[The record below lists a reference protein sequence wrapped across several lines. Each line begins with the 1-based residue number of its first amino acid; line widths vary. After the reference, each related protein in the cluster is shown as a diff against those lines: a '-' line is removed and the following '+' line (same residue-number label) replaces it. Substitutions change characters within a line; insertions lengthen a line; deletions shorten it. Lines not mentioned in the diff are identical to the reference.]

1 MCNAQHFF
9 SYKMAQTTLRT
20 ITLTANGDYIAVTG
34 EHSTQKIALNIDETS
49 VFDGAEIEIWTA
61 HLVNGEITPITLA
74 KDTFGTTKRVSVA
87 DVLIFDTNDQGQT
100 WYMLKLVN
108 AGVNTSIKVLANY
121 NTYNLKTNKDI
132 I

>member
-1 MCNAQHFF
+1 
-9 SYKMAQTTLRT
+9 MAQTTLQT

-34 EHSTQKIALNIDETS
+34 EHATQEIALHIKETTVLGGS

-61 HLVNGEITPITLA
+61 HLINGEITPITLA
-74 KDTFGTTKRVSVA
+74 KNTFGTVKRVSVA

>member
-1 MCNAQHFF
+1 
-9 SYKMAQTTLRT
+9 MAQTTLQT
-20 ITLTANGDYIAVTG
+20 ITLTESGDYIAVTG
-34 EHSTQKIALNIDETS
+34 THARQDIALNIKETT

-61 HLVNGEITPITLA
+61 HLVDGEITPMTLA
-74 KDTFGTTKRVSVA
+74 KDTFGIVKRISVA
-87 DVLIFDTNDQGQT
+87 DVITFNANDQGQT

-108 AGVNTSIKVLANY
+108 AGANTNIKVLSNY